1 MTYYTLDA
9 LGVVN
14 PEDITRMSTLRNT
27 PPPQAPLDT
36 ITEHLRNKPAPVI
49 QAADGP
55 DGEWDTIVKQ
65 TPKILIPGIP
75 GNPGAAAGVRHRPAP
90 KAPGSHKVHALRR
103 PWQSP

>member
-65 TPKILIPGIP
+65 TPKIDNNGPGFGP
-75 GNPGAAAGVRHRPAP
+75 GGMA
-90 KAPGSHKVHALRR
+90 
-103 PWQSP
+103 